1 MRKADNLPP
10 SCAVVTK
17 SRNLNFLE
25 PSGPVQACNGTALPF
40 TMFLFVKQRSQVQN
54 PFLNLLSGQ
63 RIIVQVSSS
72 LFGISNYIQAMFRCV
87 HLSVA
92 TAN

>member
-25 PSGPVQACNGTALPF
+25 PSGPVQACNGTDLPVPGG
-40 TMFLFVKQRSQVQN
+40 TQHPLPELYCWGVMKVTEVAEC
-54 PFLNLLSGQ
+54 LN
-63 RIIVQVSSS
+63 
-72 LFGISNYIQAMFRCV
+72 ISD
-87 HLSVA
+87 
-92 TAN
+92 